1 VRFALTSLDL
11 ETVTPHAGRCR
22 SFLVYEAEAG
32 VEPVKVKDLHLAE
45 DQIFHV
51 FESDGPHPLD
61 EVKVVI
67 TGNARE
73 KFVKKCASRGIQA
86 VLTSETDPV
95 AAIKGYFAGN
105 LPAPAPL
112 PEKCDHDH

>member
-1 VRFALTSLDL
+1 M
-11 ETVTPHAGRCR
+11 
-22 SFLVYEAEAG
+22 
-32 VEPVKVKDLHLAE
+32 
-45 DQIFHV
+45 
-51 FESDGPHPLD
+51 
-61 EVKVVI
+61 I

-73 KFVKKCASRGIQA
+73 KFIKKCASRGIQA

-95 AAIKGYFAGN
+95 AAIKGYFVGT

>member
-1 VRFALTSLDL
+1 MRFALTSLDL

-22 SFLVYEAEAG
+22 SFLVYEAEADI
-32 VEPVKVKDLHLAE
+32 EPVKVKDLYLAE

-73 KFVKKCASRGIQA
+73 KVTAQVPPERSGYTESADQSLR
-86 VLTSETDPV
+86 VLGQSVNDV
-95 AAIKGYFAGN
+95 
-105 LPAPAPL
+105 PA
-112 PEKCDHDH
+112 